1 MWFNIPAP
9 CLPSCLPVVEGLMVL
24 SFISRGKLNVIFLT
38 PVKCRNA
45 G

>member
-1 MWFNIPAP
+1 MVWFKIPAP
-9 CLPSCLPVVEGLMVL
+9 ILPVVEGLMGL
-24 SFISRGKLNVIFLT
+24 SFISRGMFSVVFLT